1 MPTMPATEEEPMRRL
16 SPVRLAVASVA
27 MALAAT
33 AVALAVAGIRR
44 AGTPPDDPD
53 AVPPPTSPDWFRRI
67 VSRRWNP
74 LVVRLGLVGGASSR
88 WASIEHVG
96 RTSGRVY
103 RTPVYP
109 HLVGDRVY
117 IPLPYGVDVNWA
129 SNVRSAGH
137 CRLQLRGT
145 TYELDEPAVLTAR
158 DRVDLPARLRTMAER
173 RGNRYLRLH
182 VLASRPG
189 PLDDAAAAGEPAAA
203 ASVPADAPS

>member
-1 MPTMPATEEEPMRRL
+1 MRRI
-16 SPVRLAVASVA
+16 SHARLAVASVA

-33 AVALAVAGIRR
+33 VAAFAIARIRR

-53 AVPPPTSPDWFRRI
+53 AVPPPASPDWFRHL

-74 LVVRLGLVGGASSR
+74 LVVRLGLVGGANSR

-96 RTSGRVY
+96 RSSGRVY

-109 HLVGDRVY
+109 HLVGDLVY
-117 IPLPYGVDVNWA
+117 VPLPYGVDVNWA
-129 SNVRSAGH
+129 TNVRAAGH
-137 CRLQLRGT
+137 CRLQVRDT
-145 TYELDEPAVLTAR
+145 TYELDEPALVTAR
-158 DRVDLPARLRTMAER
+158 DRADLPVRLRSMAER

-189 PLDDAAAAGEPAAA
+189 PLDDAEAPRELAAEP
-203 ASVPADAPS
+203 SVPADAPS